1 MFLTIII
8 FLAVLSILVF
18 VHEVGHFISARRFG
32 VKAEEFGFG
41 FPPRLGGIY
50 RNREGKWK
58 LVWGSRPVEDSP
70 GTVYSFNW
78 IPLGGFVKI
87 KGENGDNSDLDSFV
101 NKKIWKRAIILSA
114 GVFMNIVL
122 AAVLFSIG
130 LSIGMPQALDDI
142 NPRAAIRDRSIQI
155 IQVLPDSPAAQAGI
169 QIGDVIENINGEE
182 FTSYQ
187 ELQKFVDEHTG
198 EELIYKI
205 KRAQAELTE
214 KITPQ
219 IIPDTGKGGIGVGII
234 ETGTVKYPFYIA
246 AWEGIKITGIYTW
259 AVTVAF
265 YDFFKGVITGAGVS
279 ADLAG
284 PVGIATMTGQVARMG
299 LIYLLQFIAIL
310 SINLAIINFIPFP
323 ALDGGR
329 VLFLAIE
336 KIKGAPV
343 KREIESLIHN
353 IGFALL
359 MVLVLIVTLKD
370 IAKLGDKFRMFWERI
385 IG

>member
-87 KGENGDNSDLDSFV
+87 KGENGDNSDPDSFV

>member
-1 MFLTIII
+1 MLITIII

-50 RNREGKWK
+50 KNREGKWK
-58 LVWGSRPVEDSP
+58 LVWGNRPVEDSP

-87 KGENGDNSDLDSFV
+87 KGENGDNSDPDSFV

-169 QIGDVIENINGEE
+169 QIGDVIENINGEK

-219 IIPDTGKGGIGVGII
+219 VIPDTGKGGIGVGII

-246 AWEGIKITGIYTW
+246 AWEGIKITGVYTW

-343 KREIESLIHN
+343 RREIESLIHN

-359 MVLVLIVTLKD
+359 MVLVLIVTFKD
-370 IAKLGDKFRMFWERI
+370 IAKLGDKFRMLWERI